1 MPVPK
6 VWATPPK
13 YAPRDAFPA
22 VAEACGRI
30 QELDEAKRGFE
41 SPNLTWL
48 PPRTR
53 AALRF
58 GTGRGGCNDV
68 QRERLRACR
77 GLWDGRARMQCRPK
91 ASRARGFCLYSS
103 HGSFLA
109 PGRAALADRLGCSE
123 QRGSASPLKV
133 RPPPPLRN
141 IERRRSETWAARRA
155 CRPKHGSI
163 TFFVLNNQDD
173 LKLLWPRVAAR
184 LGVLPPCCCQRSERD
199 LARLE
204 RSPEGFAGGLAA
216 LSILRDT
223 ASLFVHR
230 RVRHCV
236 ALATN
241 LCWRTLSCLRPG
253 TPSEN

>member
-68 QRERLRACR
+68 QRERVRACVAFGTDAR
-77 GLWDGRARMQCRPK
+77 ACSVVPSVPSFKGSAPHSPHGLL
-91 ASRARGFCLYSS
+91 AS
-103 HGSFLA
+103 
-109 PGRAALADRLGCSE
+109 GRAASAARLGCSE
-123 QRGSASPLKV
+123 QRGSTSP
-133 RPPPPLRN
+133 RRRGHPLR
-141 IERRRSETWAARRA
+141 
-155 CRPKHGSI
+155 
-163 TFFVLNNQDD
+163 VD
-173 LKLLWPRVAAR
+173 L
-184 LGVLPPCCCQRSERD
+184 LPTSQIRD
-199 LARLE
+199 VD
-204 RSPEGFAGGLAA
+204 G
-216 LSILRDT
+216 
-223 ASLFVHR
+223 ASCAPTEAWFHNYMLF
-230 RVRHCV
+230 
-236 ALATN
+236 LT
-241 LCWRTLSCLRPG
+241 TKM
-253 TPSEN
+253 T

>member
-1 MPVPK
+1 MAAERVLIHARASLFLPVPR
-6 VWATPPK
+6 VWSTHSQI
-13 YAPRDAFPA
+13 R
-22 VAEACGRI
+22 VLRRVSR
-30 QELDEAKRGFE
+30 QRG
-41 SPNLTWL
+41 SLRTHTGARRVQGVNGQPPNLTWL

-155 CRPKHGSI
+155 RRPKHGSI
-163 TFFVLNNQDD
+163 TPFL
-173 LKLLWPRVAAR
+173 
-184 LGVLPPCCCQRSERD
+184 
-199 LARLE
+199 
-204 RSPEGFAGGLAA
+204 
-216 LSILRDT
+216 
-223 ASLFVHR
+223 
-230 RVRHCV
+230 
-236 ALATN
+236 
-241 LCWRTLSCLRPG
+241 
-253 TPSEN
+253 